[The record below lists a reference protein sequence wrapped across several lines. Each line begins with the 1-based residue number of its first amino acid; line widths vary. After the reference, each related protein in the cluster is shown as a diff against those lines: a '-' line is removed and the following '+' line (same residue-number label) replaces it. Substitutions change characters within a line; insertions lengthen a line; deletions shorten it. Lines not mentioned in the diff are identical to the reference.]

1 MKKNTRNA
9 EYTKEYNRKSLLRY
23 LRNENLSRA
32 ELSRRMG
39 LSRAAISIIA
49 EELLNEGMVAET
61 AAVESRVGR
70 TPVPLMLLPEA
81 GYAIGVFL
89 NRTDTLAGL
98 VDICGTVLE
107 QTKIPPEM
115 LEGKDRM
122 EILSGIIMD
131 LIRRSGVDRE
141 RIVGI
146 GISAPGPLD
155 GEKGIILNPP
165 HFEQWYRSPIGPEL
179 QKRTGYPVYL
189 ENDASCLARYN
200 LGKPEAR
207 GSEDYLLLMVE
218 KGVGS
223 GVISRGHVLKGAGYF
238 TSELGHTSID
248 YQGRLC
254 SCGNRGCLEMYAS
267 LENLL
272 AGSPFR
278 DWRELIDNK
287 DIDVV
292 IIGTPDHWH
301 CLQLVAAC
309 QAGKDV
315 YCEKP
320 LGNSIEECNI
330 MVRAAEKYQRVVQV
344 GQWQRS
350 DPHWQDAM
358 DFVHSGKLGKIRTV
372 RVFSYQGWC
381 PSIPVQPDQPVP
393 EGVDYDMWLGPAP
406 KRPFNPNR
414 FHFTFRWFWDY
425 AGGLMTDWGVH
436 LLDYALYGMNVTA
449 PNSIMASGGKFGYP
463 DDACET
469 PDLLQTIY
477 TFNDFTVMWDHAI
490 GIDDGAYGRNHGL
503 GFVGENGTLVID
515 RNGWEVIP
523 EKVSGVERMEPV
535 ALQKSYGE
543 GGLNLHA
550 KNHLACIKDRN
561 LNCNA
566 SIQIGAHIAKFAH
579 LGNIAYRTGKKLS
592 WDGKTFHDA
601 EADTYLCKTYRE
613 PWKLPVV

>member
-1 MKKNTRNA
+1 MTRRDFI
-9 EYTKEYNRKSLLRY
+9 EKSAALSAGLTLSPLMIRAAAKPVGANDKIHLGLIGCKGQGFANLQAF
-23 LRNENLSRA
+23 LRNPEVDC
-32 ELSRRMG
+32 
-39 LSRAAISIIA
+39 IA
-49 EELLNEGMVAET
+49 LC
-61 AAVESRVGR
+61 
-70 TPVPLMLLPEA
+70 
-81 GYAIGVFL
+81 
-89 NRTDTLAGL
+89 
-98 VDICGTVLE
+98 DIDSGVLE
-107 QTKIPPEM
+107 QRAADTEK
-115 LEGKDRM
+115 LQGKK
-122 EILSGIIMD
+122 
-131 LIRRSGVDRE
+131 V
-141 RIVGI
+141 
-146 GISAPGPLD
+146 A
-155 GEKGIILNPP
+155 
-165 HFEQWYRSPIGPEL
+165 
-179 QKRTGYPVYL
+179 
-189 ENDASCLARYN
+189 N
-200 LGKPEAR
+200 LYK
-207 GSEDYLLLMVE
+207 
-218 KGVGS
+218 
-223 GVISRGHVLKGAGYF
+223 
-238 TSELGHTSID
+238 
-248 YQGRLC
+248 
-254 SCGNRGCLEMYAS
+254 
-267 LENLL
+267 
-272 AGSPFR
+272 
-278 DWRELIDNK
+278 DWRKLIDNK
-287 DIDVV
+287 DVDVV

-309 QAGKDV
+309 QAVKDV

-330 MVRAAEKYQRVVQV
+330 MVRAAEKYKRVVQV

-381 PSIPVQPDQPVP
+381 PSIPVKPDEAVP

-406 KRPFNPNR
+406 KRPFNRNR

-490 GIDDGAYGRNHGL
+490 GIDDGAYKRNHGL

-515 RNGWEVIP
+515 RGGWEVIP
-523 EKVSGVERMEPV
+523 ERVGGNERMEPV
-535 ALQKSYGE
+535 ALHKAYGE
-543 GGLNLHA
+543 GGLNLHV

-561 LNCNA
+561 FNCNA

-613 PWKLPVV
+613 PWKLPKV